1 MARVYADVNARLGP
15 SWYDYGQSSAP
26 LLHASWLL
34 ERCVLTPPTE
44 SLSVDWNVPD
54 RYEIVR
60 RIGGGRYSEV
70 RATVFFYA
78 HGARVHPGGELRS
91 SRGSIHPT
99 KSLVSLRS

>member
-70 RATVFFYA
+70 RAALVCKHTPEAINFQ
-78 HGARVHPGGELRS
+78 RVLGLR
-91 SRGSIHPT
+91 GY
-99 KSLVSLRS
+99 